1 MPEEPLYKV
10 KVTVGDAT
18 VEIEGPKAGAVELL
32 AALTKM
38 LQSRPI
44 TGPEQAP
51 FTGRDLVE
59 PTQEGAASEG
69 STRSDSVD
77 IRSFFEEKGPSSDIE
92 AAAAAAFFYQY
103 VADEGHRKEV
113 ITAEDLTESFRLAR
127 RQLPRAVAQTLRNAK
142 NAGYLDSAG
151 ESGHY
156 KLNPVGYNLVEHT
169 LGSEAPA
176 RRTPRKKTTRKST
189 ARKKTTKKASKKK
202 TAARRSSKKST
213 ARRSR

>member
-32 AALTKM
+32 AALTSM

-44 TGPEQAP
+44 TSREQAP
-51 FTGRDLVE
+51 FTGQEQVE
-59 PTQEGAASEG
+59 PPERDAISE
-69 STRSDSVD
+69 SATRSDSVD
-77 IRSFFEEKGPSSDIE
+77 IRSFFEEKQPSSDIE
-92 AAAAAAFFYQY
+92 AAAAAAFFYEY
-103 VADEGHRKEV
+103 VADENRRKEA

-169 LGSEAPA
+169 LGSETAT
-176 RRTPRKKTTRKST
+176 RRTPRKKTSRKSSARKST
-189 ARKKTTKKASKKK
+189 TKKGGKKK
-202 TAARRSSKKST
+202 TAVRKSSKKST
-213 ARRSR
+213 ARKSR